1 MSKSQHNLDS
11 AERAENQNNEMSD
24 DPRDGSRNSDT
35 LGQASAPT
43 AMEAKKPAQDVQNKA
58 TIEEFGREGAGIAAK
73 E

>member
-11 AERAENQNNEMSD
+11 VERAENQNNQMSE

-35 LGQASAPT
+35 IGQASAPN
-43 AMEAKKPAQDVQNKA
+43 AMEKKKPAQDAQDQS
-58 TIEEFGREGAGIAAK
+58 TIEAFGEEGAGIAAK

>member
-1 MSKSQHNLDS
+1 MSKNQHNMDRS
-11 AERAENQNNEMSD
+11 ERSENQNNQMSD

-35 LGQASAPT
+35 IGQASAPN
-43 AMEAKKPAQDVQNKA
+43 AMELKKPSQDAQNKA